1 MCISYNDVLKRLI
14 EERNRMAL
22 TQKDMSQRIQIDQ
35 SNYSKV
41 ELGLRR
47 LGYYEVKNLYNVGV
61 DVYYIYTGQKSSGR
75 YEKFFLQ
82 CSNEELLCFLNVLY
96 SIVQMYYQKEPI
108 EKWEEILARLKYFSL
123 KEKNQ
128 QFHNIFLLL
137 RYSMGWQQKKIAE
150 KLGVDIKKWRDLE
163 NERKLPDSELLSRLY
178 ERFYISPAI
187 VFENKKDLESEITV
201 SLEKMGLEVEQ
212 KILEVFTLLHKM
224 NQFCD

>member
-22 TQKDMSQRIQIDQ
+22 TQKEMGQCIQIDQ

-47 LGYYEVKNLYNVGV
+47 LGYYEVKNLYNVGI
-61 DVYYIYTGQKSSGR
+61 DVYYLYTGRRSSGR
-75 YEKFFLQ
+75 YEEFLAQ
-82 CSNEELLCFLNVLY
+82 CSNKELLCFLNVLY
-96 SIVQMYYQKEPI
+96 SIAQMYDQKEPT
-108 EKWEEILARLKYFSL
+108 EKWEEILDRLKYFSL

-137 RYSMGWQQKKIAE
+137 RHSMGWQQKKIAE

-163 NERKLPDSELLSRLY
+163 NERKLPDRELLSRLY
-178 ERFYISPAI
+178 EHFRVSPAV
-187 VFENKKDLESEITV
+187 VFEDKKGLESEITV
-201 SLEKMGLEVEQ
+201 SLEEMGLEVEQ
-212 KILEVFTLLHKM
+212 EILGIFTLLHKISS
-224 NQFCD
+224 FCD